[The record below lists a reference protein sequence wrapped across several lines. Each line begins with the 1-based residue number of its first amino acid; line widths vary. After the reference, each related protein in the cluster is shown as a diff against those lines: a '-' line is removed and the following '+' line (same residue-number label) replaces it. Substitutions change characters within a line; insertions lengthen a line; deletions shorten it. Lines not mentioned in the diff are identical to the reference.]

1 MNRLS
6 RLGLGT
12 VQWGLAYGLA
22 NRNGVTTPAEV
33 KGILSA
39 AQCNGI
45 RVLDTASAYG
55 AAEAVLGDNS
65 LKGFHVVTKTPKFS
79 TPVISDSQVSHL
91 IDVFHQSLQKLSSRQ
106 VYGLLMHGAEDL
118 LVPGGE
124 KLLAAMRGLK
134 ESGAVEKIGVS
145 VYDSEQA
152 AAVLNQFTP
161 DIVQLPISVL
171 DQRLLLDGSLERM
184 KNAGIEVHARSVF
197 LQGLLLMPLGNIHK
211 YFDPIRPLLTRW
223 HAATRAHGMSLTQAA
238 LSFVRDIPFVDTVLI
253 GVESLDQFRI
263 CSADFEDA
271 ASFDASGFDCPDP
284 RFVNPA
290 HWKLS

>member
-1 MNRLS
+1 MNNLA

-12 VQWGLAYGLA
+12 VQWGLSYGLA
-22 NRNGVTTPAEV
+22 NQNGMTTPAEV
-33 KGILSA
+33 KEILAA

-45 RVLDTASAYG
+45 QVLDTASAYG
-55 AAEAVLGDNS
+55 TAEAVLGANS
-65 LKGFHVVTKTPKFS
+65 LEGFRVVTKTPKFS
-79 TPVISDSQVSHL
+79 TPAISDSQVSHL
-91 IDVFHQSLQKLSSRQ
+91 IDVFHQSLRKLSSKQ

-118 LVPGGE
+118 LVPGGN
-124 KLLAAMRGLK
+124 KLLAAMRALK

-152 AAVLNQFTP
+152 VAVLNQFTP

-184 KNAGIEVHARSVF
+184 KNAGVELHARSVF

-211 YFDPIRPLLTRW
+211 YFDPIRPLLARW
-223 HAATRAHGMSLTQAA
+223 HAAVEARGMSPTQAA

-253 GVESLDQFRI
+253 GVESLDQFRS
-263 CSADFEDA
+263 CSADFEVA

-284 RFVNPA
+284 KFVNPA